1 MTDHLIIILAA
12 SVGSTGFAFL
22 FNTKKIQ
29 ILCAAISGLLVSGLY
44 ILLSSGTDS
53 ILLNN
58 MLCAMF
64 VTAYAEIFAR
74 IMKAPSSVFLLPAF
88 IPLVPGGYLYY
99 AMYGLVTGVPDEA
112 WENANATMLTGLG
125 IAMGILVVSVIVS
138 GLDMFRKSSD
148 DADLEGRV
156 K

>member
-1 MTDHLIIILAA
+1 MDQWSIIVAA
-12 SVGSTGFAFL
+12 GIGSAGFAFF
-22 FNTKKIQ
+22 FNAKKVQ

-44 ILLSSGTDS
+44 ILLAANYDS

-64 VTAYAEIFAR
+64 VTAYAEVFAR
-74 IMKAPSSVFLLPAF
+74 IMKAPSSVFLLPAI

-99 AMYGLVTGVPDEA
+99 AMYGLVTGAPGVA

-125 IAMGILVVSVIVS
+125 IAMGILMISVIVS
-138 GLDMFRKSSD
+138 GIDVIKHNNSLQ
-148 DADLEGRV
+148 V
-156 K
+156 

>member
-1 MTDHLIIILAA
+1 MTDHLITILAA
-12 SVGSTGFAFL
+12 SLGSTGFAFL

-29 ILCAAISGLLVSGLY
+29 ILCAAVSGLMVSGMY
-44 ILLSSGTDS
+44 ILLSTGYDS

-99 AMYGLVTGVPDEA
+99 AMYGLVTGSPDEA
-112 WENANATMLTGLG
+112 WQNANATMMTGLG
-125 IAMGILVVSVIVS
+125 IAMGILVVSVIVTS
-138 GLDMFRKSSD
+138 VEMFRKNQNED
-148 DADLEGRV
+148 ETEMGD